1 MEGQQLQDMRAM
13 RQLIYQ
19 AEEMD
24 RRGATPE
31 EAVTL
36 FSEAGE
42 IHDRMMQEMNKHAGI
57 GMRIDKEIAYTLLFN
72 LSSEAKQQLSYFG
85 WEDLVAIYQGIE
97 NDDLLA
103 LSGTLSENK
112 DRNDD
117 QWPSWSGFTTGD
129 GWQLWTRA
137 RGSNAG
143 SVLVCDLGN
152 TEDGKNVVL
161 HCAIRRHN

>member
-1 MEGQQLQDMRAM
+1 M
-13 RQLIYQ
+13 RQLIYR

-31 EAVTL
+31 ETVAL

-57 GMRIDKEIAYTLLFN
+57 GMRIDKEIAYTLLPN

-97 NDDLLA
+97 RDDLLA

-112 DRNDD
+112 ARNEE
-117 QWPSWSGFTTGD
+117 QWSSRGGFTTGY
-129 GWQLWTRA
+129 GWQMWTHVRESKE
-137 RGSNAG
+137 GSI
-143 SVLVCDLGN
+143 LVCDLGN

-161 HCAIRRHN
+161 HCAIRRHK